1 MSFLKSRLQKLLQ
14 PAADPRE
21 SKVYT
26 DERQREMLVRVRTL
40 LRDVDQSRQQVM
52 AKTAVLAKK
61 IDKLELHT
69 VDSLKNGRE
78 DLARHSL
85 QQQHQLA
92 AEQQALQAQIGA
104 YDQKEQ
110 KLRQAERRLVI
121 HIETY
126 LARRDALQKR
136 HQHSQSQLMLNK
148 GLKKLFDELS
158 DLDEWIDVAETE
170 TDYLEA
176 RASILDDVVE
186 TKLLL
191 DPLVTSPNMPEHVNN
206 EQAIETE
213 LARLKAEMKA
223 G

>member
-21 SKVYT
+21 STVYT

-40 LRDVDQSRQQVM
+40 LDEVDQSRQQVM
-52 AKTAVLAKK
+52 AKTAVLAQKM
-61 IDKLELHT
+61 DKLELHT

-78 DLARHSL
+78 DLARRCL
-85 QQQHQLA
+85 RQRQQLV
-92 AEQQALQAQIGA
+92 AEQQILQTQMEA
-104 YDQKEQ
+104 YGRKEH
-110 KLRQAERRLVI
+110 KLRQAEHRLVT

-126 LARRDALQKR
+126 LARCDALQKR
-136 HQHSQSQLMLNK
+136 HQHSRSQVMLNK

-158 DLDEWIDVAETE
+158 ELDEWIDIAETE

-191 DPLVTSPNMPEHVNN
+191 DPLVTSPNMPEQVNN

-213 LARLKAEMKA
+213 LARLKLEIEE